1 MMMTDADIKA
11 AIQSGDLVIENFSEA
26 SLQPSSYDARVGNRA
41 LVGGTDTEIDIAQ
54 KGSVTIRPG
63 EFVLIVTREKFKLK
77 PIIAGH
83 LGIRSYYS
91 RKGLVLLAGLQIDPG
106 FDGHLV
112 IGGFNAAPRRLTLD
126 YESPFV
132 TVEFHK
138 LAGRAV
144 EQPFV
149 PSGDEQKAGH
159 IPRMDKDY
167 LRTLETQSLSSVAE
181 ELRTLTENVGAMQT
195 QLKYFYTPLL
205 AGTFLAVIGFGLASL
220 LK

>member
-1 MMMTDADIKA
+1 MMMTDSDIKA
-11 AIQSGDLVIENFSEA
+11 AMQGGELVIENFSEQ

-41 LVGGTDTEIDIAQ
+41 LVGGTDTEIDISQ
-54 KGSVTIRPG
+54 KKDVTIRPG

-77 PIIAGH
+77 PTIAGH

-106 FDGHLV
+106 FEGHLV

-138 LAGRAV
+138 LAGRPV
-144 EQPFV
+144 EKPFV
-149 PSGDEQKAGH
+149 PGDEQKTGH
-159 IPRMDKDY
+159 LPRMDKDY
-167 LRTLETQSLSSVAE
+167 LRTLETQSLSDVAQ
-181 ELRTLTENVGAMQT
+181 ELRQLTTNIGAMQN
-195 QLKYFYTPLL
+195 QLKYFYAPVVT
-205 AGTFLAVIGFGLASL
+205 GTFLAVIGFGLAAI

>member
-1 MMMTDADIKA
+1 MMMTDADINEA
-11 AIQSGDLVIENFSEA
+11 MQRGELVVENFSKA
-26 SLQPSSYDARVGNRA
+26 SLQASSYDARVGNRA

-54 KGSVTIRPG
+54 KGDVTIRPG

-77 PIIAGH
+77 PTIAGH

-106 FDGHLV
+106 FEGHLV

-138 LAGRAV
+138 LAGRPV
-144 EQPFV
+144 EKPFV
-149 PSGDEQKAGH
+149 AGDEQKMGH

-167 LRTLETQSLSSVAE
+167 LRLLETQSLSDVAE
-181 ELRTLTENVGAMQT
+181 ELRKLSMNVGAMQN
-195 QLKYFYTPLL
+195 QLKYVYAPLL
-205 AGTFLAVIGFGLASL
+205 TSTFLAVIGFGLAAL

>member
-1 MMMTDADIKA
+1 MMMTDADINEA
-11 AIQSGDLVIENFSEA
+11 MQRGELVIENFSGA
-26 SLQPSSYDARVGNRA
+26 SLQASSYDARVGNRA
-41 LVGGTDTEIDIAQ
+41 LLGGTDTEIDVAE

-77 PIIAGH
+77 PTIAGH

-91 RKGLVLLAGLQIDPG
+91 RKGLVVLAGLQIDPG
-106 FDGHLV
+106 FEGHLV

-126 YESPFV
+126 YESPFL

-138 LAGRAV
+138 LAGRPV
-144 EQPFV
+144 EKAFV
-149 PSGDEQKAGH
+149 SGDEQKTGH

-167 LRTLETQSLSSVAE
+167 LRLLETQSLSDIAG
-181 ELRTLTENVGAMQT
+181 ELSNLAKNVGAMQS
-195 QLKYFYTPLL
+195 QLKYFYAPLL
-205 AGTFLAVIGFGLASL
+205 TSTFLAVIGFGLAAL

>member
-1 MMMTDADIKA
+1 MMTDADIKA
-11 AIQSGDLVIENFSEA
+11 AMQDSQLIIENFSQA
-26 SLQPSSYDARVGNRA
+26 SLQASSYDARVGNRA
-41 LVGGTDTEIDIAQ
+41 LIGGTDTEIDIAQ

-77 PIIAGH
+77 PIITGH
-83 LGIRSYYS
+83 LGIRSYYR

-138 LAGRAV
+138 LSGRPV

-149 PSGDEQKAGH
+149 SGDEQKTGH

-167 LRTLETQSLSSVAE
+167 LRTLETQSLSDVAE
-181 ELRTLTENVGAMQT
+181 ELRNLTRNVGAMQN
-195 QLKYFYTPLL
+195 QLKYFYAPIVT
-205 AGTFLAVIGFGLASL
+205 GTFIAVIGFGLAAL